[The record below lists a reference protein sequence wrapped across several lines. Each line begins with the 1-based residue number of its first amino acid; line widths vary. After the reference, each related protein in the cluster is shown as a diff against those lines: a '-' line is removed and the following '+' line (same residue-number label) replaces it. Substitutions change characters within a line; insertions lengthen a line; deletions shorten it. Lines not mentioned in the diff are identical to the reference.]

1 MQPLFPPPSL
11 LRKIFHARQE
21 ERERKKHDLIDPI
34 DGWNK
39 EHQVKR
45 GSERIGIGALC
56 QADERFF
63 GGNLAR
69 ERNGNSRET
78 WWLQRDRARAW
89 TQGKEIRS
97 MQIPSFPPSQHNYQL
112 AEWLNLCGVRENVK
126 KADYKAIMPETSGDA
141 NESRC
146 GQRRE
151 RGREVEGSTVTVHG
165 GGSSQVY
172 NVIDSRDRN
181 ERGEAKL
188 CRGIST
194 IIRII
199 SPELGGRTAR
209 QIKLPSEFEF
219 HRCIFARIASVA
231 HVCAPPTIVSPRKR
245 GKNFGRGTGVDRNEA
260 GQRAS
265 YVNSTMGATV
275 CSINFARNRA

>member
-231 HVCAPPTIVSPRKR
+231 HVCAPPRPLFPREKGVKILAAER
-245 GKNFGRGTGVDRNEA
+245 G
-260 GQRAS
+260 
-265 YVNSTMGATV
+265 
-275 CSINFARNRA
+275 

>member
-1 MQPLFPPPSL
+1 MCNHFSL
-11 LRKIFHARQE
+11 LPHYSEKYSTQGRKR
-21 ERERKKHDLIDPI
+21 EREKKARFNRPDRWMEQ
-34 DGWNK
+34 GASG
-39 EHQVKR
+39 ET
-45 GSERIGIGALC
+45 RIGIGALC
-56 QADERFF
+56 QADGRFF

-112 AEWLNLCGVRENVK
+112 AEWLNLCGVRGNVK

-181 ERGEAKL
+181 ESGEAKL

-245 GKNFGRGTGVDRNEA
+245 GKNFGRA
-260 GQRAS
+260 G
-265 YVNSTMGATV
+265 
-275 CSINFARNRA
+275 